1 MTQASTSLN
10 GSTAAA
16 DSGLVEQN
24 SDLTRRLEQAALD
37 ATVQDEVARFQVVLT
52 QEIHH
57 RMKNMLAM
65 VAAIVRQSMRSATDI
80 REAEAAIATRLM
92 AMARAHDLLLHAK
105 LKSASLAA
113 IVRGAVEAHDTVL
126 GRISVHGADMDIQPA
141 SILPLTLALNEL
153 CTNATKYG
161 SLSIPDGGV
170 ALTWALD
177 EAGTSLIFRWVE
189 SGGPAVLPP
198 KSRSLGSKL
207 VEEVL
212 PRQLGGRASLNFHP
226 AGLEYEIAVPM
237 ARLGAMKP

>member
-1 MTQASTSLN
+1 MTQTSASPDD
-10 GSTAAA
+10 STATANPA
-16 DSGLVEQN
+16 LVEQN
-24 SDLTRRLEQAALD
+24 SDLTRRLEQAARD
-37 ATVQDEVARFQVVLT
+37 AAVQNEVARFQVVLT

-105 LKSASLAA
+105 LKSASLAT
-113 IVRGAVEAHDTVL
+113 IVRGAIEPHDTAL
-126 GRISVHGADMDIQPA
+126 GRISVDGADMDIQPA

-161 SLSIPDGGV
+161 SLCIPAGGV

-177 EAGTSLIFRWVE
+177 DTGTSLIFRWVE
-189 SGGPAVLPP
+189 SGGPVVLPP

-226 AGLEYEIAVPM
+226 AGLEYELAVPV
-237 ARLGAMKP
+237 AHLGATKP